1 MFLKFSVEQ
10 DSGLFSCFLFCDQK
24 MGVKAA
30 AFRAI
35 DISPGEMKN
44 VVDTESSVQTDQ
56 DESVIP
62 EVRLF
67 GKVVL
72 FEIV

>member
-1 MFLKFSVEQ
+1 
-10 DSGLFSCFLFCDQK
+10 

-30 AFRAI
+30 VFCAI

-56 DESVIP
+56 DER
-62 EVRLF
+62 VRKYSLKSCRSCLLRI
-67 GKVVL
+67 GCVVL
-72 FEIV
+72 IMASLIE

>member
-1 MFLKFSVEQ
+1 
-10 DSGLFSCFLFCDQK
+10 

-62 EVRLF
+62 EVGLF
-67 GKVVL
+67 GKVVI
-72 FEIV
+72 FEIM

>member
-1 MFLKFSVEQ
+1 
-10 DSGLFSCFLFCDQK
+10 

-30 AFRAI
+30 VFCAI
-35 DISPGEMKN
+35 DISLGEMKN

-67 GKVVL
+67 DKVVI
-72 FEIV
+72 FEIM

>member
-1 MFLKFSVEQ
+1 
-10 DSGLFSCFLFCDQK
+10 

-30 AFRAI
+30 VFFSI
-35 DISPGEMKN
+35 DMSLGEMKD
-44 VVDTESSVQTDQ
+44 VVDAESGVQTDQ

-62 EVRLF
+62 GVGLF

>member
-1 MFLKFSVEQ
+1 
-10 DSGLFSCFLFCDQK
+10 

-67 GKVVL
+67 DKVVI
-72 FEIV
+72 FEIM